1 MEALEDP
8 EVSRVLKDGL
18 VVVSRRK
25 EEHSRLKELCEREK
39 AIDRA
44 S

>member
-8 EVSRVLKDGL
+8 KLSRVLKDGL

-25 EEHSRLKELCEREK
+25 EHSRLKELCETEK